1 MAINLVGRQYMLD
14 QLSGDGK
21 IAYAALFTDDT
32 ATTEVTGGSPAY
44 ARKAVTWGATDGSG
58 VKTMNGTD
66 PVFDVPACTVKAVA
80 FYDAITAGVQ
90 YAMFNVTDEIF
101 AAQGTYT
108 ITDATL
114 TLT

>member
-1 MAINLVGRQYMLD
+1 MALTNTALAYMLQ
-14 QLSGDGK
+14 QLATDGK

-44 ARKAVTWGATDGSG
+44 ARKAITWSITNG
-58 VKTMNGTD
+58 VATMNGTD
-66 PVFDVPACTVKAVA
+66 PVFDVPACTVKAVG
-80 FYDAITAGVQ
+80 FYDALTAGTQ
-90 YAMFNVTDEIF
+90 YGFYNVTDEIF

-108 ITDATL
+108 ITDATI